1 MQYPPRG
8 RRNACGDETT
18 LRAVTMA
25 NDRPNRP
32 RRNPLKALAIALTL
46 VAGALVIILMTRT
59 DGRPQREKRDPL
71 VPVKTAT
78 AIQKAVPVQLQAVGT
93 VEAYATVSIKSRVD
107 GQLMGIHFREGQ
119 DVRKGDLLFT
129 IDPRPFE
136 VALKEAQARLERDM
150 ALADKADMDAR
161 RYAELVAKNF
171 VSSDKYEQFRANSEA
186 LRASVAADRAVVDRA
201 KLQLEYCYIK
211 APMAGRTGQ
220 LLVDEGAQIKAND
233 DKGGM
238 VEIAQ
243 IMPIYVGFAVPQQYL
258 PQIKTHMAGGQ
269 LKVEAII
276 PDSREKTETGAL
288 SFLDNK
294 VNSQTGTV
302 LLKGSF
308 ANTERRLWPGQFAT
322 VILTLTTQ
330 PNAIVIPAVAIQVGQ
345 EGQFVYVVKP
355 DMTVES
361 RPVVAGMSIGDSVVI
376 DKGLAAGEK
385 VVTEGQLRLV
395 PGAKVQANNS

>member
-1 MQYPPRG
+1 
-8 RRNACGDETT
+8 
-18 LRAVTMA
+18 MA
-25 NDRPNRP
+25 NDLPNRP

-46 VAGALVIILMTRT
+46 MAGALVIILMTRT

-71 VPVKTAT
+71 VPVKVTT
-78 AIQKAVPVQLQAVGT
+78 AIQKAVPVQLHAVGT

-129 IDPRPFE
+129 IDPRPSE
-136 VALKEAQARLERDM
+136 VALKEAQARLGRDM
-150 ALADKADMDAR
+150 ALADKAEMDAR

-171 VSSDKYEQFRANSEA
+171 VSSDKYEQFRANFEA
-186 LRASVAADRAVVDRA
+186 LRASVDADRAVVDRA
-201 KLQLEYCYIK
+201 KLQLEYCFIK
-211 APMAGRTGQ
+211 APMAGRTGR
-220 LLVDEGAQIKAND
+220 LLVDEGTQIKAND

-238 VEIAQ
+238 VDIAQ

-258 PQIKTHMAGGQ
+258 PQIKAHMAGGQ

-276 PDSREKTETGAL
+276 PDSREKTETGTL

-294 VNSQTGTV
+294 VSSQTGTV

-322 VILTLTTQ
+322 VILTLTTR
-330 PNAIVIPAVAIQVGQ
+330 NDAVVIPSMAIQVGQ
-345 EGQFVYVVKP
+345 DGQFVYVVKP

-361 RPVVAGMSIGDSVVI
+361 RPVVAGISIGDDVVI
-376 DKGLAAGEK
+376 DKGLSAGDT

-395 PGAKVQANNS
+395 PGSKVQVSNS

>member
-1 MQYPPRG
+1 
-8 RRNACGDETT
+8 
-18 LRAVTMA
+18 MA
-25 NDRPNRP
+25 NDRSNRS

-46 VAGALVIILMTRT
+46 VAGALVVILMTRT

-71 VPVKTAT
+71 VPVKVAT

-129 IDPRPFE
+129 IDPRPSE

-186 LRASVAADRAVVDRA
+186 LRASVDADRAVVDRA

-211 APMAGRTGQ
+211 APMAGRTGR
-220 LLVDEGAQIKAND
+220 LLVDEGTQIKAND

-238 VEIAQ
+238 VDIAQ

-276 PDSREKTETGAL
+276 PDSRERSETGTL

-294 VNSQTGTV
+294 VSSQTGTV

-322 VILTLTTQ
+322 VILTLTTR
-330 PNAIVIPAVAIQVGQ
+330 NDAVVIPSMAIQVGQ
-345 EGQFVYVVKP
+345 DGQFVYVVKP

-361 RPVVAGMSIGDSVVI
+361 RPVVAGMSIGDDVVI
-376 DKGLAAGEK
+376 DKGLSAGDT

-395 PGAKVQANNS
+395 PGAKVQVSSS

>member
-1 MQYPPRG
+1 M
-8 RRNACGDETT
+8 T
-18 LRAVTMA
+18 
-25 NDRPNRP
+25 DRPPAATGSR
-32 RRNPLKALAIALTL
+32 PLKALAIAAILA
-46 VAGALVIILMTRT
+46 AGAITMVLMTRSEGT
-59 DGRPQREKRDPL
+59 PQREKREAL
-71 VPVKTAT
+71 VPVKIAVAEPRT
-78 AIQKAVPVQLQAVGT
+78 VPVQLQAVGT

-119 DVRKGDLLFT
+119 DVKKGELLFT

-136 VALKEAQARLERDM
+136 VALKEAQARLERDV
-150 ALADKADMDAR
+150 ALADKADLDTR

-186 LRASVAADRAVVDRA
+186 LRASVGADRAVVDRA
-201 KLQLEYCYIK
+201 KLQLEYCFIK
-211 APMAGRTGQ
+211 APMDGRTGQ

-243 IMPIYVGFAVPQQYL
+243 ITPINVGFGVPQQFL

-269 LKVEAII
+269 LKVEAFI
-276 PDSREKTETGAL
+276 PDSREKAETGAL

-294 VNSQTGTV
+294 VSSQTGTV

-322 VILTLTTQ
+322 VILTLTTR
-330 PNAIVIPAVAIQVGQ
+330 NDAVVVPSMAIQVGQ
-345 EGQFVYVVKP
+345 AGKFVYVVKP

-361 RPVVAGMSIGDSVVI
+361 RPVVPGMSVGADVVI
-376 DKGLAAGEK
+376 DQGLAAGEN

-395 PGAKVQANNS
+395 PGAKVQPNNS

>member
-1 MQYPPRG
+1 
-8 RRNACGDETT
+8 
-18 LRAVTMA
+18 MA
-25 NDRPNRP
+25 NDRSNRS

-46 VAGALVIILMTRT
+46 VAGALVVILMTRT

-71 VPVKTAT
+71 VPVKVAT
-78 AIQKAVPVQLQAVGT
+78 AIQKAVPVQLPAVGT

-107 GQLMGIHFREGQ
+107 GQVMGIHFREGLE
-119 DVRKGDLLFT
+119 VKKGDLLFT
-129 IDPRPFE
+129 IDPRPSE

-186 LRASVAADRAVVDRA
+186 LGLRSSRPGRVAG
-201 KLQLEYCYIK
+201 QLSWNTAIK
-211 APMAGRTGQ
+211 APMAAGPAAPADR
-220 LLVDEGAQIKAND
+220 AQIKAND
-233 DKGGM
+233 DKGL

-243 IMPIYVGFAVPQQYL
+243 IMPINVDFAPSSTFHSQDAYGRG
-258 PQIKTHMAGGQ
+258 A
-269 LKVEAII
+269 LKVEDH
-276 PDSREKTETGAL
+276 PGQPRRPRREHW
-288 SFLDNK
+288 LDNK
-294 VNSQTGTV
+294 VSSQTGTV

-322 VILTLTTQ
+322 VILTLTTR
-330 PNAIVIPAVAIQVGQ
+330 NDAVVIPSMAIQVGQ
-345 EGQFVYVVKP
+345 DGQFVYVVKP

-361 RPVVAGMSIGDSVVI
+361 RPVVAGMSIGDDVVI
-376 DKGLAAGEK
+376 DKGLSAGDT

-395 PGAKVQANNS
+395 PGAKVQVSSS

>member
-1 MQYPPRG
+1 
-8 RRNACGDETT
+8 
-18 LRAVTMA
+18 MA
-25 NDRPNRP
+25 DDRPNRP
-32 RRNPLKALAIALTL
+32 RLNPLKALAIALTL
-46 VAGALVIILMTRT
+46 VAGALTIILMTRT
-59 DGRPQREKRDPL
+59 EGRSQREKRDPL
-71 VPVKTAT
+71 VPVKVAA

-161 RYAELVAKNF
+161 RYAELAAKNF

-186 LRASVAADRAVVDRA
+186 LRASVGADRAVVDRA
-201 KLQLEYCYIK
+201 KLQLEYCFIK
-211 APMAGRTGQ
+211 APMAGRTGR

-243 IMPIYVGFAVPQQYL
+243 VMPIYVGFAVPQQYL
-258 PQIKTHMAGGQ
+258 PQIKTHMAGGE

-276 PDSREKTETGAL
+276 PDSRERTETGTL

-308 ANTERRLWPGQFAT
+308 ANKERRLWPGQFAT

-345 EGQFVYVVKP
+345 EGQFVFVVQP

-361 RPVVAGMSIGDSVVI
+361 RPVVAGMSIGDDVVI
-376 DKGLAAGEK
+376 DKGLAADEK

-395 PGAKVQANNS
+395 PGAKVQVTNS

>member
-1 MQYPPRG
+1 M
-8 RRNACGDETT
+8 
-18 LRAVTMA
+18 V

-32 RRNPLKALAIALTL
+32 RRNPLKALAVALTL

-59 DGRPQREKRDPL
+59 DGRPQREKPDPL
-71 VPVKTAT
+71 VPVKVAT

-93 VEAYATVSIKSRVD
+93 VEAYATVTIKSRVD

-119 DVRKGDLLFT
+119 DVKKGELLFT
-129 IDPRPFE
+129 IDPRPSE

-150 ALADKADMDAR
+150 ALADKAEMDAR
-161 RYAELVAKNF
+161 RYAGLVAKNF

-186 LRASVAADRAVVDRA
+186 LRASVEADRAVVDRA

-233 DKGGM
+233 ETGGM
-238 VEIAQ
+238 VQIAQ
-243 IMPIYVGFAVPQQYL
+243 ITPINVGFAVPQQYL
-258 PQIKTHMAGGQ
+258 SQIKTHMAGGQ
-269 LKVEAII
+269 LKVEAIV
-276 PDSREKTETGAL
+276 PDSRDRPETGAL

-322 VILTLTTQ
+322 VILTLATQ

-361 RPVVAGMSIGDSVVI
+361 RPVVAGMSIGDAVVI
-376 DKGLAAGEK
+376 DKGLAAGEN

-395 PGAKVQANNS
+395 PGAKVQIPSS

>member
-1 MQYPPRG
+1 M
-8 RRNACGDETT
+8 
-18 LRAVTMA
+18 V

-71 VPVKTAT
+71 VPVKVAT

-119 DVRKGDLLFT
+119 DVKKGDLLFT

-136 VALKEAQARLERDM
+136 VALKEAQARLERDI

-186 LRASVAADRAVVDRA
+186 LRASVGADRAVVDRA

-220 LLVDEGAQIKAND
+220 LLVDEGTQIKAND

-243 IMPIYVGFAVPQQYL
+243 ITPINVGFAVPQQYL
-258 PQIKTHMAGGQ
+258 SQIKTHMAQGQ

-276 PDSREKTETGAL
+276 PDSRDKTETGTL

-294 VNSQTGTV
+294 VSSQTGTV

-376 DKGLAAGEK
+376 DKGLAAGEQ

>member
-1 MQYPPRG
+1 
-8 RRNACGDETT
+8 
-18 LRAVTMA
+18 MA
-25 NDRPNRP
+25 DDRPNRP
-32 RRNPLKALAIALTL
+32 KRNPLKALAIALTL
-46 VAGALVIILMTRT
+46 VAGVLVIILMTRT

-129 IDPRPFE
+129 IDPRPSE

-150 ALADKADMDAR
+150 ALADKADMDSR

-171 VSSDKYEQFRANSEA
+171 VSSDKYEQFRANSAA
-186 LRASVAADRAVVDRA
+186 LRASVEADRAVVDRA

-211 APMAGRTGQ
+211 APLAGRTGQ
-220 LLVDEGAQIKAND
+220 LLVDEGTQIKAND

-276 PDSREKTETGAL
+276 PDSREKTETGTL

-294 VNSQTGTV
+294 VSSQTGTV

-308 ANTERRLWPGQFAT
+308 ANAERRLWPGQFAT

-355 DMTVES
+355 DMTVET
-361 RPVVAGMSIGDSVVI
+361 RPVVAGMNIGDHVVI
-376 DKGLAAGEK
+376 DKGLAAGEN

-395 PGAKVQANNS
+395 PGARVQIPSS